1 MIYFSNIF
9 PLSVN
14 DNVFPSPKSRLE
26 NDICCLPSG
35 TTLNLNESID
45 FVHWVRIHLLSLT
58 QTCIFFVFYD
68 QTSTFF
74 IKISAILFR
83 KLHVIYSYCTS
94 SSLLAGGCTRY
105 YAFLSFFWGK
115 YTEINKN
122 ILLHVCK

>member
-35 TTLNLNESID
+35 TTLNLHESID

-74 IKISAILFR
+74 IKISAILLR
-83 KLHVIYSYCTS
+83 KLHVIYSYFTS
-94 SSLLAGGCTRY
+94 SSLLAGGLHAVLRIFIILLRKIY
-105 YAFLSFFWGK
+105 RNKYK
-115 YTEINKN
+115 YTVTC
-122 ILLHVCK
+122 L